1 MFEICL
7 IRNKDPLSLIESHPS
22 KFATADICRNSHPIA
37 ILHGEIEYMIVSSK
51 GTIQNTALQK
61 YLLLRFGGLLLLSEY
76 SWAIQFW
83 HTSLNQQVDWTVS
96 FLESVLY
103 YCIVYLSQCTTR
115 IYICRLL
122 LLCKHNTTTY
132 IMEYRSDLGLEI
144 NRSFVS
150 KLSNYELT
158 LANSI
163 SCYDC

>member
-1 MFEICL
+1 MLLLRILPYIFSFHFGSLRSKYSIL
-7 IRNKDPLSLIESHPS
+7 IWNKIPLSIIESHPS

-37 ILHGEIEYMIVSSK
+37 ILHWEIEYMIVR
-51 GTIQNTALQK
+51 GTI
-61 YLLLRFGGLLLLSEY
+61 LLLFRSIIFFGSVGLLLLSEY

-122 LLCKHNTTTY
+122 LLCKHNTTTTTY
-132 IMEYRSDLGLEI
+132 IMEYI
-144 NRSFVS
+144 VPI
-150 KLSNYELT
+150 SN
-158 LANSI
+158 
-163 SCYDC
+163 